1 VEAKRGK
8 IICDKTIKT
17 QRKKERRLGIKE
29 RKAECDKERQR
40 KREKVKN

>member
-1 VEAKRGK
+1 MEEKSGK
-8 IICDKTIKT
+8 IICDNYKNT
-17 QRKKERRLGIKE
+17 KERRLRIKE